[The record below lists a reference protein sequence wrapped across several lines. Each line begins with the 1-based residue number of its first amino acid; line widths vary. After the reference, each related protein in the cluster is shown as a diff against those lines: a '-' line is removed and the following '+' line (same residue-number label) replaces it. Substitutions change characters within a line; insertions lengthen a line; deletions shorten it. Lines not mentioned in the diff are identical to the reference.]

1 MQRQLGYRPDG
12 RILDLGAVKETTRL
26 DRDNMDYKR
35 PVKEGTTHK

>member
-12 RILDLGAVKETTRL
+12 RIPDLGAVKETTRL